1 MASTTLGDIDANI
14 DDRSSLIAALKAR
27 FDNPDAADQEDDC
40 ATEPDDDAG
49 LVTAQVE
56 DTQEEED
63 PFAYLSDFLFSH
75 AEEAQTLGSDTPAGQ
90 ASTGD
95 ALADA
100 FIQMD
105 KGLDA
110 RAKCI
115 DALKVSMHIT
125 KQAPAQVV
133 APAAPSM
140 KRQRASATAAP
151 APQVASDIID
161 LDDEISSSQCSITPS
176 AAQKEPSPKRPR
188 QAPAGAPAA
197 PAEAPALTPLPA
209 PPAQKQ
215 KLRQK
220 QAPSGPLQVH
230 TAAPNPA
237 MQAAPQVQIAP
248 PLVAK
253 PPGPDPASA
262 EALEL
267 AARKAAMLRRLQG
280 AEAMGQVD
288 AQAATP
294 SAASAAKAR
303 VANSSAPAAPPSAPS
318 GTSPEQFEAYRRKCW
333 QEYYEYTSV
342 WKKYYA
348 QNQAEQSGKGKGKGK
363 PRPAAGAPEG
373 GLLMPQSQGQIVPP
387 HGFPS
392 TQGGPPPPGFPGAQG
407 GPAAAQPPRP
417 FQTAAQS
424 GSRSAAN
431 ALSGMLAVAA
441 ANQLASA
448 QQAKPPEDDIHSK
461 LLGL

>member
-27 FDNPDAADQEDDC
+27 FGDPDSADQEDDC

-49 LVTAQVE
+49 LVTAKVE
-56 DTQEEED
+56 DNQDEED

-133 APAAPSM
+133 APAAPSA
-140 KRQRASATAAP
+140 KRQRATATAAP
-151 APQVASDIID
+151 AAPAVSDIID
-161 LDDEISSSQCSITPS
+161 LDDEISSSQCSATPS
-176 AAQKEPSPKRPR
+176 AAQTEPAPKRPR
-188 QAPAGAPAA
+188 QEPAGAPA
-197 PAEAPALTPLPA
+197 EAAVLTPLPA
-209 PPAQKQ
+209 PPVQKQ

-220 QAPSGPLQVH
+220 QASSGPLQVQ
-230 TAAPNPA
+230 TAAPNPNPA

-253 PPGPDPASA
+253 PPGPEPGSA
-262 EALEL
+262 EAMEL

-294 SAASAAKAR
+294 SAASAPKAR

-373 GLLMPQSQGQIVPP
+373 GLLMPQSQGHIVPP

-407 GPAAAQPPRP
+407 GLAAAQPPRP

-424 GSRSAAN
+424 GSRSGGN
-431 ALSGMLAVAA
+431 PLSGMLAVAA